1 MRMQGRANCPLL
13 NEPRQIQANS
23 RGDRDGNE
31 RLPLVHVR
39 LTSVHLPQS
48 GNRTPLKGVTV
59 TRELLGI
66 ADNGAAVDLARI
78 ESRLANLPIYVY
90 DLRDSLTYK
99 PQALN
104 LGSTD
109 PIALSIV
116 TYISTT
122 LRALTKAALTC
133 RL

>member
-1 MRMQGRANCPLL
+1 MRMQGQANCPLL

-39 LTSVHLPQS
+39 LPQS

-66 ADNGAAVDLARI
+66 ADDGAAVDLGPHR
-78 ESRLANLPIYVY
+78 E
-90 DLRDSLTYK
+90 
-99 PQALN
+99 
-104 LGSTD
+104 
-109 PIALSIV
+109 
-116 TYISTT
+116 
-122 LRALTKAALTC
+122 
-133 RL
+133 